1 MELEAIDKQVA
12 ALEKLFAEKLESIK
26 LQIFFLNT
34 RMDNQVKTLQFLI
47 GGIAFPLI
55 ILAIASVIQK
65 F

>member
-1 MELEAIDKQVA
+1 MELDKQIVS
-12 ALEKLFAEKLESIK
+12 LEKLFTEKLESIK

>member
-1 MELEAIDKQVA
+1 MI

>member
-1 MELEAIDKQVA
+1 MEVEDLER
-12 ALEKLFAEKLESIK
+12 LFSEKLESIK

>member
-1 MELEAIDKQVA
+1 MELEI
-12 ALEKLFAEKLESIK
+12 LEKLFTEKLESIK

-55 ILAIASVIQK
+55 LLAVASVIQK

>member
-1 MELEAIDKQVA
+1 MELDKQMV